1 MNSSYCQMR
10 VLRESNA
17 WRVSLA
23 GDIDYAASIELA
35 PELAE
40 IIRKCDT
47 ELLFDLSE
55 VTLID
60 SEGIKLLIAAYA
72 AMRDKQ
78 GCARVVNCSRPALRV
93 LHLVGVDDMLG
104 LSAGQPSPGQTPDQ
118 PHQPTA

>member
-1 MNSSYCQMR
+1 MNASYYHMK
-10 VLRESNA
+10 VIRESDA

-40 IIRKCDT
+40 VVENCET
-47 ELLFDLSE
+47 ELLFDLGE

-60 SEGIKLLIAAYA
+60 SEGIKALMVAYG
-72 AMRDKQ
+72 AMRDKD
-78 GCARVVNCSRPALRV
+78 GRARVVNCSQAALRV

-104 LSAGQPSPGQTPDQ
+104 ISVG
-118 PHQPTA
+118 

>member
-1 MNSSYCQMR
+1 MNAFYYHMK

-23 GDIDYAASIELA
+23 GDIDYAASLELA

-40 IIRKCDT
+40 IVEDCDA

-60 SEGIKLLIAAYA
+60 SEGIKALMVAHA
-72 AMRDKQ
+72 AMREKD
-78 GCARVVNCSRPALRV
+78 GHVRVVNCSQAALRV
-93 LHLVGVDDMLG
+93 LQLVGVDDMLG
-104 LSAGQPSPGQTPDQ
+104 ISAG
-118 PHQPTA
+118 